1 MGRVVGSV
9 WKGMRG
15 SSRVLI
21 MFLTLSAGYPDVFI
35 LWKFT
40 ELYSYCWCISLYVI
54 KIKKT
59 YKNKVPRVQAQGL
72 SANSSTAILILSDSC
87 GLK

>member
-54 KIKKT
+54 KIKKNLQKQGT
-59 YKNKVPRVQAQGL
+59 QSAGPRPKCKQL
-72 SANSSTAILILSDSC
+72 YAILILSDSC

>member
-1 MGRVVGSV
+1 MVGSV

-21 MFLTLSAGYPDVFI
+21 MVLTLSAGFPDVFI

-54 KIKKT
+54 KIKKKLT
-59 YKNKVPRVQAQGL
+59 KTRYPECRPKA
-72 SANSSTAILILSDSC
+72 
-87 GLK
+87 